1 MKFNHSNPLNLECG
15 TLCGCVFFGV
25 FHQFLLIST
34 KSYNQVQTPSQ
45 IASDHVKA
53 WSKSL
58 FSHVYN
64 ENHMFFLQPF
74 NALGMYKI
82 TYAQSQSKMARS
94 IQHAP
99 NSDHPHSHSINSG
112 SDARTYDN
120 HFFVHLCLCQ
130 QILSELAIAM
140 YM

>member
-1 MKFNHSNPLNLECG
+1 MIVSYSSNIKWEIYNQLEALGSSIDTMHHGEKQECG

-74 NALGMYKI
+74 NALGIYKI
-82 TYAQSQSKMARS
+82 TYAQS
-94 IQHAP
+94 
-99 NSDHPHSHSINSG
+99 
-112 SDARTYDN
+112 
-120 HFFVHLCLCQ
+120 
-130 QILSELAIAM
+130 
-140 YM
+140 